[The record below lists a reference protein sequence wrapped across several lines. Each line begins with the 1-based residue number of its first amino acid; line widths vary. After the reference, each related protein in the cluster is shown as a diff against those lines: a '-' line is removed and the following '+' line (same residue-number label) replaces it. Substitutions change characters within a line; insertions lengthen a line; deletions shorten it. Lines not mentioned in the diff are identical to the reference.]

1 MEYHTDIKK
10 WWHTGRQDGSNKH
23 ASKGK
28 KKKITKDSEIC
39 PHKHGRKKI
48 QKQCVK
54 NLINE
59 ESKDKIW

>member
-28 KKKITKDSEIC
+28 KKKSQ
-39 PHKHGRKKI
+39 KI
-48 QKQCVK
+48 QKFAH
-54 NLINE
+54 INME
-59 ESKDKIW
+59 ENTKAMCEKSYQWRKQR